1 MTGQSKVELIL
12 SIKNRMKTGLSRAKQ
27 SVNSTVS
34 EMKGRFNDF
43 KLNAVRDIKSVASE
57 VPIIGRAFQLIR
69 NPIVM
74 ATAAL
79 VGIGA
84 MIGSTT
90 AKAAEFEHA
99 FLPIK
104 QLNLDKSAQQLES
117 YQNKIK
123 KAAFEVGTNLQ
134 DSTHAMYDL
143 QSATGLY
150 GDKAIDIFKKVGN
163 YSIATGANLGDVMN
177 STTKAMKAFGLEVK
191 DIDALLESNAKTVQV
206 GITTFDEL
214 ARVQTEYAGAASSA
228 GQGVNEANKVF
239 AMFTSIAKNSDVG
252 ATMTKTFFQGLTQQ
266 AGKIQKE
273 LGIKVFDNGEM
284 RKADDILKDIAGKF
298 KTMNNEQISNVI
310 NNIGG
315 PEGLRGALA
324 KVSTGTT
331 DMIQTFESF
340 DSSKFSLTKALKNA
354 KKDATI
360 LSQMAQNRKGIIMAE
375 IGQKFLP
382 IWVAMLEKVN
392 DLLGFVWDNFD
403 TIWAVVKNV
412 GIGLVALKAGMLIFN
427 AVAAANPIG
436 LIVVGV
442 SALIAGI
449 TVLVQKTEGW
459 GKSWEAIKVITK
471 TIFQQAILDFKKF
484 GNEISFGIKLLWLKI
499 KNIGQYIGEMFSN
512 VGTALKLAL
521 SGDLSGAK
529 EMFKKQITTKASAE
543 IEQLKAERE
552 QMRDAYK
559 QQTAENVTKALN
571 ASKNIKVSWK
581 KEAEDEA
588 EASAEPSS
596 IANSNHNPLANTL
609 AGTQPQGESA
619 NNAINSITGSAKQV
633 KNITVNIGALHE
645 GDINTANSDMEQMD
659 AHQLEE
665 FFSNL
670 LLRTIRN
677 VELSY

>member
-12 SIKNRMKTGLSRAKQ
+12 ELKNRMKTGLSRAKQ

-34 EMKGRFNDF
+34 DMKGKFNDF
-43 KLNAVRDIKSVASE
+43 KLNAVRNIKSVASE
-57 VPIIGRAFQLIR
+57 VPLIGRAFQLIR

-74 ATAAL
+74 ATATL
-79 VGIGA
+79 VSIGA
-84 MIGSTT
+84 LIGSTT

-104 QLNLDKSAQQLES
+104 QLNLDKSSQQLAS
-117 YQNKIK
+117 YQDKIK

-134 DSTHAMYDL
+134 DSTKAMYDL

-163 YSIATGANLGDVMN
+163 YSIATGANLGDAMN

-252 ATMTKTFFQGLTQQ
+252 ATMTKTFFQGLSQQ
-266 AGKIQKE
+266 AGKIKKE

-284 RKADDILKDIAGKF
+284 RKADDILKDIAEKF
-298 KTMNNEQISNVI
+298 QSMNKEQISNTI
-310 NNIGG
+310 NAIGG
-315 PEGLRGALA
+315 PEGLRGALD
-324 KVSTGTT
+324 KVSTGAK

-340 DSSKFSLTKALKNA
+340 DSSKFSLTEALKNA
-354 KKDATI
+354 KKDATV
-360 LSQMAQNRKGIIMAE
+360 LSQIAQNRKGILMVE

-382 IWVAMLEKVN
+382 IWVTILEKVN

-403 TIWAVVKNV
+403 MIWAVVKNV
-412 GIGLVALKAGMLIFN
+412 TIGLGLAKAAMIIFN
-427 AVAAANPIG
+427 IITAANPIG
-436 LIVVGV
+436 AIVTAVSLLIAYITIAYKKFDQFGALMLKVLGPLGTILSIVFNIKKHWDSIV
-442 SALIAGI
+442 SAFTEGGFLAGI
-449 TVLVQKTEGW
+449 KQVGLVIIDALVMPVQQLLKLLGEIPGLDIVGEWADDVARWRKNVLGIDTSPAEQDKEEEEEQQ
-459 GKSWEAIKVITK
+459 GKK
-471 TIFQQAILDFKKF
+471 LF
-484 GNEISFGIKLLWLKI
+484 GNKFAYPE
-499 KNIGQYIGEMFSN
+499 GE
-512 VGTALKLAL
+512 L
-521 SGDLSGAK
+521 
-529 EMFKKQITTKASAE
+529 
-543 IEQLKAERE
+543 
-552 QMRDAYK
+552 
-559 QQTAENVTKALN
+559 
-571 ASKNIKVSWK
+571 
-581 KEAEDEA
+581 
-588 EASAEPSS
+588 
-596 IANSNHNPLANTL
+596 ANS
-609 AGTQPQGESA
+609 
-619 NNAINSITGSAKQV
+619 AINGITGSAKQV

-645 GDINTANSDMEQMD
+645 GDINTANSDMEQMN
-659 AHQLEE
+659 AHELEE
-665 FFSNL
+665 FFNNL